1 MRILG
6 LDYGSKTVGV
16 AATDELGITVQTVE
30 TIFRKEENKLR
41 RTYARIEEL
50 IEELNISS
58 IVVGLPLN
66 MDGSESVR
74 SAMCRDFAANV
85 ERRTGLP
92 VIMWDER
99 LTTVQAE
106 EILIESGVA
115 RQDRKKYI
123 DKIAAQIILEDYVLN
138 SKNKADQAEENG
150 DDHG

>member
-16 AATDELGITVQTVE
+16 AATDEMGITVQTVE

-138 SKNKADQAEENG
+138 SKNKAD
-150 DDHG
+150 

>member
-138 SKNKADQAEENG
+138 SKNKAD
-150 DDHG
+150 